1 MATKNINL
9 RTINPE
15 TLEMFSKFNVAF
27 MSLRK
32 LREKYKADSAL
43 IEDERTKILES
54 RKNDLDAGIPLDTVL
69 VKWSTVEVEKKQAV
83 LDAQYEQDCAP
94 HKEAKK
100 AAMGLLDV
108 NLYYGYLLAQQKGS
122 LASKGSVTLKKGKKT
137 EQVDLD
143 KSYVDMI
150 KAFLVSIDAGH
161 SDDVKA
167 VSKLANILAVR
178 TSGMIKANK
187 GGDYVKTK
195 SATQY
200 NELLLCNMLQYMVV
214 DKGILVQQDDF
225 SLVMA

>member
-9 RTINPE
+9 RTINSE
-15 TLEMFSKFNVAF
+15 TLEMFSNFNVAF
-27 MSLRK
+27 MTLRK
-32 LREKYKADSAL
+32 LREQYKADSAI
-43 IEDERTKILES
+43 IEEERAKILEN

-69 VKWSTVEVEKKQAV
+69 VKWSTVEVDKKQTA
-83 LDAQYEQDCAP
+83 LDNKYEADCAP

-100 AAMGLLDV
+100 QAMALLDP

-122 LASKGSVTLKKGKKT
+122 LASKGTVTLKKGKKS
-137 EQVDLD
+137 EEIDLD

-187 GGDYVKTK
+187 GTDYVKTK

-200 NELLLCNMLQYMVV
+200 NELLLCNLLQYMVV
-214 DKGILVQQDDF
+214 DKAILVQQDDF
-225 SLVMA
+225 SLVLA